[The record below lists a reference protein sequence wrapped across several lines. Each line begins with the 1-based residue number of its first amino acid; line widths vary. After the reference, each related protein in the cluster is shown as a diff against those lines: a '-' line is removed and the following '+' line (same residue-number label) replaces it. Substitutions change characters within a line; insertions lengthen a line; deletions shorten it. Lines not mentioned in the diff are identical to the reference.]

1 MKKNQ
6 FLFDY
11 QILIIMVSSM
21 HHCHIARKYHLAIMN
36 ECVRLV
42 MQSEAI
48 YVLKT
53 KALYKPANDLLYI
66 CY

>member
-1 MKKNQ
+1 
-6 FLFDY
+6 
-11 QILIIMVSSM
+11 M